1 MTRRTTTTTVTFRR
15 PFILAGF
22 ESIRPGGT
30 YTIDTEEELIAAV
43 SFPAWRRIATVIHLN
58 DLGTTSYVT
67 IDPVELHEAA
77 MRDGAQIDPAASAAP
92 KARHNRVR
100 DAMNAY
106 RLSRRRF

>member
-30 YTIDTEEELIAAV
+30 YTIDTEEELIETV

-58 DLGTTSYVT
+58 DLGTTSYLT

-77 MRDGAQIDPAASAAP
+77 MRDGAQIDATASAAP
-92 KARHNRVR
+92 QARPQRGR
-100 DAMNAY
+100 AALDAD